1 MGCCYRCAHRGVG
14 EQQRQPQQL
23 QAHAAQQAERL
34 ALAARREPLVE
45 IAVQIT
51 VEIALNLD
59 IPEVAAGRSVIS
71 LRAALLSLQL

>member
-51 VEIALNLD
+51 VEIAE
-59 IPEVAAGRSVIS
+59 IVEIAVEIVVEIGRRVGGG
-71 LRAALLSLQL
+71 APA